1 MSSLTGY
8 TTELLEVLLKLV
20 NHLVFFIFLI
30 LNSHFTVYTDKVR
43 DKTYNCFIK
52 NIKSV

>member
-20 NHLVFFIFLI
+20 NHLVLCFSNFKFLFYS
-30 LNSHFTVYTDKVR
+30 LHYKVR
-43 DKTYNCFIK
+43 DKTYSCFIK
-52 NIKSV
+52 NIIKSV